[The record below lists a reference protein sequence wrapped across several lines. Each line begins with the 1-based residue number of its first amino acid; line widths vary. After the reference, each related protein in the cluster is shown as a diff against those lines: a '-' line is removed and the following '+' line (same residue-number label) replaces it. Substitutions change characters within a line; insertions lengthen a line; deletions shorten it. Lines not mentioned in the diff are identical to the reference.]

1 MRHLDG
7 SDLANEAFKRWLRRG
22 GQPSELL
29 GMARSFPRTLAAL
42 RETLE
47 ILL

>member
-7 SDLANEAFKRWLRRG
+7 ADLANEALKRWLRRG
-22 GQPSELL
+22 GAPSELL
-29 GMARSFPRTLAAL
+29 SLAWSFPRTQTVLRGTLA
-42 RETLE
+42 